1 VSGPRPRGVVEER
14 GAGAVYLR
22 LLHYLRPYVW
32 PWFIGA
38 LVAMLVFSAAT
49 GVMPLMVERV
59 FDDIFADR
67 NVTALRIL
75 PIVVVLLF
83 AARGVASFTQTY
95 LIELV
100 GQRIVCDMRDELNQH
115 IQRLSLAFFHRTPTG
130 DILSRV
136 GNDVAMVRQ
145 ALTNAVASIMRDSTS
160 LVFLI
165 GVAFYK
171 DPKLAMIAFLVF
183 PASILPIVRLSQR
196 LRRFSKRGQRSLG
209 ALTALLQET
218 VQGNRV
224 VKAFGM
230 EEYERERFAR
240 ENRRL
245 YRLYMK
251 ATRIRAFTTPMVEVV
266 AAFGIGGVIWYGGQS
281 VISGERSQGAFLAF
295 LTAVLLMY
303 EPFKGLSK
311 SNQAVQQGV
320 AGAER
325 VFELLDTAPDVV
337 DRPNARPLTIMRRGI
352 VFEGVGF
359 RYGRDPVLQEIDLTI
374 HAGEMVA
381 LVGMSGGGKSTIA
394 DLIPRFYDVTEGRIS
409 IDDIDIRDYTL
420 GSLRAQIA
428 LVTQF
433 TFLFNDTVR
442 ANIAYGDPGKSM
454 DDVVVAAQAA
464 NAHEFIMALPEGYE
478 TPIGE
483 LGVTLSGG
491 QRQRL
496 AIARA
501 LLKDAPIL
509 VLDEATSA
517 LDTESE
523 RLVQQAVER
532 LMVNRTSLVIAHRLS
547 TIRRAD
553 RIVVVVRGRIVEEGT
568 HEELLVL
575 GGEYRKLYDLQF
587 QEQGTSSSDPGRLL
601 H

>member
-1 VSGPRPRGVVEER
+1 
-14 GAGAVYLR
+14 
-22 LLHYLRPYVW
+22 
-32 PWFIGA
+32 
-38 LVAMLVFSAAT
+38 
-49 GVMPLMVERV
+49 
-59 FDDIFADR
+59 
-67 NVTALRIL
+67 
-75 PIVVVLLF
+75 
-83 AARGVASFTQTY
+83 
-95 LIELV
+95 
-100 GQRIVCDMRDELNQH
+100 
-115 IQRLSLAFFHRTPTG
+115 
-130 DILSRV
+130 
-136 GNDVAMVRQ
+136 
-145 ALTNAVASIMRDSTS
+145 
-160 LVFLI
+160 
-165 GVAFYK
+165 
-171 DPKLAMIAFLVF
+171 
-183 PASILPIVRLSQR
+183 
-196 LRRFSKRGQRSLG
+196 
-209 ALTALLQET
+209 
-218 VQGNRV
+218 
-224 VKAFGM
+224 
-230 EEYERERFAR
+230 
-240 ENRRL
+240 
-245 YRLYMK
+245 
-251 ATRIRAFTTPMVEVV
+251 
-266 AAFGIGGVIWYGGQS
+266 
-281 VISGERSQGAFLAF
+281 
-295 LTAVLLMY
+295 
-303 EPFKGLSK
+303 
-311 SNQAVQQGV
+311 
-320 AGAER
+320 
-325 VFELLDTAPDVV
+325 
-337 DRPNARPLTIMRRGI
+337 MRRGI

-394 DLIPRFYDVTEGRIS
+394 DLIPRFYDVTEGRII
-409 IDDIDIRDYTL
+409 IDDVDIRDYTL

-454 DDVVVAAQAA
+454 DDVLVAAQAA
-464 NAHEFIMALPEGYE
+464 NAHEFIMALPQGYD

-553 RIVVVVRGRIVEEGT
+553 RIVVVVRGRILEEGT
-568 HEELLVL
+568 HEELLAL

-587 QEQGTSSSDPGRLL
+587 QEQGTPASDPGRLL